1 MAQPEPFGKFLLL
14 GLVAQGGMAEIY
26 KGRYKDPTAPQ
37 NDIAVKRILPSYTE
51 DQGFV
56 TMFKDEGNIALR
68 LRHPNIVGVYEV
80 DEVNN
85 DWYIAME
92 FVHGTDL
99 RVLSDAC
106 EQNRKRFTSTQ
117 IARIICDTA
126 KALDYAHKA
135 TYENGECMN
144 IVHRD
149 CTPHNIM
156 ISYDGQVKLMD
167 FGIAKAASRATK
179 TRAGTVKGKSSY
191 MSPEQARGRNLD
203 GRSDMFTLGT
213 VGWEMLTAHRLFKG
227 GNDME
232 AIGKILKSTTPHPS
246 DLDSNIPRELGDI
259 ILKTLE
265 KDREQRYP
273 TCGELASALENYIAT
288 RGDGSDKQLGLFVQA
303 ILSKNGHSPA
313 EIPDYVPGASMFEID
328 ESGNFKLK
336 NNAPA
341 AAPAPMRIDDNKY
354 PQQPSQPQMVQPSMA
369 PYATQ
374 GNMNPGYGGAPAG
387 ESAIPPKKP
396 VGLII
401 TSIILLLLGVG
412 MIVGG
417 LALKSSG
424 STTEAKPFELPEARL
439 TLKSDPSGAFVY
451 VNGEKLAD
459 RTPAFYNSKPGEKL
473 SIKFEMDGYETAQI
487 DREVRVLSQTISVE
501 MIDSEK
507 AKLAKLDSVPEYTI
521 KTSPEGAKVIVN
533 GEDKGTSPVKLANVK
548 FGEELKVE
556 ISMDGYETRNSVL
569 VATKNGDPETTVTL
583 IAAKNGKT
591 TAVAKDTKANT
602 TNSVTNKAKTT
613 PPKTQAK
620 TPAGS
625 GKGTLTVKAIPWAT
639 VSIDGSRVGNTPINN
654 RTLTA
659 GSHKVEL
666 LLPPKQKKVS
676 KSVTIKSDALT
687 TLTYDFNS
695 DVWK

>member
-37 NDIAVKRILPSYTE
+37 QDIAVKRILPSYTE

-68 LRHPNIVGVYEV
+68 LKHPNIVGVYEV

-106 EQNRKRFTSTQ
+106 EQNHKRFTSTQ

-191 MSPEQARGRNLD
+191 MSPEQARGRSLD

-232 AIGKILKSTTPHPS
+232 AIGKILKSVTPHPS

-273 TCGELASALENYIAT
+273 TCGELAAALENFIANY
-288 RGDGSDKQLGLFVQA
+288 GDGSDKQLGLVVQA

-313 EIPDYVPGASMFEID
+313 ELPDYVPGACMFELD

-336 NNAPA
+336 NNVP
-341 AAPAPMRIDDNKY
+341 AAPAPMAMSDNKM
-354 PQQPSQPQMVQPSMA
+354 SQPVAPAVQPMQA
-369 PYATQ
+369 PYAAQT
-374 GNMNPGYGGAPAG
+374 GMNPSYGAPSG
-387 ESAIPPKKP
+387 SAIPPQKP
-396 VGLII
+396 MGLII
-401 TSIILLLLGVG
+401 TSIILFILGVG
-412 MIVGG
+412 MLGFG
-417 LALKSSG
+417 LMIKSSG
-424 STTEAKPFELPEARL
+424 PSVEAKSFVAPEASL
-439 TLKSDPSGAFVY
+439 TLKTDPPGAFVY
-451 VNGEKLAD
+451 INGEKQPD
-459 RTPAFYNSKPGEKL
+459 RSPTTYKKSKPGDRI
-473 SIKFEMDGYETAQI
+473 SVKFELDGYETTQI
-487 DREVRVLSQTISVE
+487 DREVRLMNQTISVE
-501 MIDSEK
+501 LVDVEK
-507 AKLAKLDSVPEYTI
+507 AKLAKLDSVPEFVI
-521 KTSPEGAKVIVN
+521 KTSPDGAKVSVN
-533 GEDKGTSPVKLANVK
+533 GEDKGTSPVKLKNVK

-556 ISMDGYETRNSVL
+556 ISMDGYETKSSVV
-569 VATKNGDPETTVTL
+569 VATKTSDPETTITL
-583 IAAKNGKT
+583 LAAKNTK
-591 TAVAKDTKANT
+591 AQPVAKDSTKDS
-602 TNSVTNKAKTT
+602 SVTNRKTT
-613 PPKTQAK
+613 PPPKTQAK

-625 GKGTLTVKAIPWAT
+625 GNGKLSVNAVPWAL
-639 VSIDGSRVGNTPINN
+639 VWIDGDRVGRTPI
-654 RTLTA
+654 TKEVKA

-666 LLPPKQKKVS
+666 NLATKQKKVS
-676 KSVTIKSDALT
+676 KTVNVKSDGT
-687 TLTYDFNS
+687 TSVSYDFNT
-695 DVWK
+695 DAWK